1 MSSVIHVTS
10 VNYPE
15 SDGRPMGET
24 DEHRDEM
31 VRQIELLR
39 RFFAEQRVY
48 VSGNLLLY
56 YEQGNPKRFVV
67 PDVFVVRDLDPRKRR
82 VYKLW
87 VERRPPDVIL
97 EVTSRK
103 TKRKDTVTNPPL
115 YARLGVREYFLFDPT
130 QEYLDPP
137 LQGQRLAGNRYE
149 PIAADPQGALESEAL
164 GLRLQGEGGQL
175 VLFRRDTGE
184 RLLTSEEARRAAE
197 AEVARL
203 REELRR
209 HNR

>member
-1 MSSVIHVTS
+1 MMRPWGCRQRRLRQGGRHV
-10 VNYPE
+10 
-15 SDGRPMGET
+15 
-24 DEHRDEM
+24 
-31 VRQIELLR
+31 
-39 RFFAEQRVY
+39 
-48 VSGNLLLY
+48 VSH
-56 YEQGNPKRFVV
+56 